1 MSRPLPDV
9 FKNKDTYGISISSN
23 RGRLPVIAQ
32 GKKGSLK
39 QVLYGKKGWAI
50 RVAMAGLQV
59 AEDVEDVAR
68 LVLGAIIDGSEVGKT
83 RAALNDPH
91 EGKWA
96 DKLVDWSIAAM
107 MAQHAG
113 ADDTKADSDEDLSL
127 PNDVFPPWIEDLG
140 IDPALM
146 HTVSG
151 FDEME
156 VAAYSGI
163 LAFAIGKQPTAENLP
178 AFNANRRNAVTQFMT
193 KSELNIFVD
202 ESPFLSLDVLG
213 KVNRAFNSVMND
225 RSLVMS
231 AIVDAD
237 DALVDGTARM
247 FYVLFRLL
255 SGTSL
260 NPLMIVLRFGIK
272 YPGMYK
278 EFPDLETEY
287 HAIHHAIQRFYDTSE
302 ARRMYLKVIFGS
314 AYVPVDRNDI
324 NHLLGLA
331 TFVLKQS
338 DTSLENYQGGILSVA
353 HREKAVKL
361 LGIKM
366 EEEEA
371 VPESN

>member
-9 FKNKDTYGISISSN
+9 FKNKDTYSISIDAN
-23 RGRLPVIAQ
+23 RGRLPVIPQ

-39 QVLYGKKGWAI
+39 KVLYGKRGWAT

-68 LVLGAIIDGSEVGKT
+68 LVIGAIVDGSEVGKT
-83 RAALNDPH
+83 RAALNDPF

-96 DKLVDWSIAAM
+96 DELAEWSIAAM
-107 MAQHAG
+107 LAQRSTTDEAG
-113 ADDTKADSDEDLSL
+113 VDSDKDLSL
-127 PNDVFPPWIEDLG
+127 PGGIFPEWIDELG
-140 IDPALM
+140 IDPAVM
-146 HTVSG
+146 HAVNG

-178 AFNANRRNAVTQFMT
+178 AFNTNRRNAVTQFMT
-193 KSELNIFVD
+193 KSELHVFID
-202 ESPFLSLDVLG
+202 DSPYLSIEVLG
-213 KVNRAFNSVMND
+213 KVNRAFNSIMTD

-237 DALVDGTARM
+237 HPLVNGTARM

-260 NPLMIVLRFGIK
+260 NPLMIILRFGIK
-272 YPGMYK
+272 YPEMYK
-278 EFPDLETEY
+278 LFPDLETEY
-287 HAIHHAIQRFYDTSE
+287 HAIHHAIQRFYDTNE

-314 AYVPVDRNDI
+314 AYIPVDRNDI

-338 DTSLENYQGGILSVA
+338 DTSLENYQGGTLSVA
-353 HREKAVKL
+353 HREKAVKH

-366 EEEEA
+366 AEEEA